1 MKLIFEKDA
10 QQEISVK
17 LKKDGKDEEEDFNYI
32 EMIRQLIEN
41 KNFEES
47 EFKNLS
53 KDEEDKITSMLNEIS
68 KVFSEPE
75 N

>member
-17 LKKDGKDEEEDFNYI
+17 LKKDGKDEENFNYI

-41 KNFEES
+41 KSFEDS

>member
-1 MKLIFEKDA
+1 MIFEKDA